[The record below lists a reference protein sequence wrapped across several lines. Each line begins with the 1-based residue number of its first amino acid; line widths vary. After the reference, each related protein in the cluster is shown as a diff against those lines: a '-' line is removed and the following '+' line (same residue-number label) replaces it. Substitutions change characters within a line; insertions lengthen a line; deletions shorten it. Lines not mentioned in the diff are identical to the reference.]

1 MWGDFKYAARML
13 VKSPAFS
20 LVAIITLAL
29 GIGANTAIFSVV
41 EGTLLRPLPF
51 ANANRL
57 VRLYEATDDN
67 GARGSTL
74 NLSEQTFRQWREFGG
89 DIFEGVA
96 SATGTNVPSAQS
108 AITQRVALPPP
119 APAQTS
125 SRSSD
130 CLRRSVAL
138 SLQRKTLRAGRTS

>member
-13 VKSPAFS
+13 IKSPAFS

-67 GARGSTL
+67 GARGSL
-74 NLSEQTFRQWREFGG
+74 SISANKRSDSGANLVV
-89 DIFEGVA
+89 IFLKA
-96 SATGTNVPSAQS
+96 SPQ
-108 AITQRVALPPP
+108 LPE
-119 APAQTS
+119 
-125 SRSSD
+125 
-130 CLRRSVAL
+130 
-138 SLQRKTLRAGRTS
+138 RT